1 MYPRPL
7 KRGESLVIDSD
18 FHVQPASRFMNS
30 KLKLGLVGVGRMG
43 IAYARYLATRV
54 PRATLYAVSDVRA
67 DVAESVRAEFGA
79 AKAYPD
85 FHDLVNDPAVDA
97 VVVMTP
103 TKLHKEVV
111 VAAARAG
118 KPIFCEKPLAL
129 SMEDAGSMAKE
140 VERSGVFFQ
149 LGFMRRFDAGY
160 AAAKKKIEAGAIGK
174 LCVFKS
180 TSKDRERPSV
190 DYLRPENS
198 GGLFIDMGIHD
209 FDLAR
214 WFMGDIASV
223 YSTGGVLAYPEMEG
237 IGDWDNAITNL
248 RFSSGCIGVVTLS
261 RNGVYGYGIH
271 TEIVGTEGTIQ
282 IGYDRETPV
291 LIMTRDSVVHDTIP
305 GFYERFE
312 DAYIAQLQDFV
323 RNLIEGRRPPIT
335 IADGI
340 AAQRIALAAMES
352 AQRNRVIEIAA
363 GPTQVGAL
371 TNADSR

>member
-1 MYPRPL
+1 M
-7 KRGESLVIDSD
+7 K
-18 FHVQPASRFMNS
+18 S
-30 KLKLGLVGVGRMG
+30 KLNIGLVGVGRMG
-43 IAYARYLATRV
+43 IAYARYLASRV
-54 PRATLYAVSDVRA
+54 PGATLYAVSDVRA
-67 DVAESVRAEFGA
+67 DAAESTRAEFGA
-79 AKAYPD
+79 TKAYTN
-85 FHDLVNDPAVDA
+85 FNDLVADKTVDA

-103 TKLHKEVV
+103 TKLHKDVV
-111 VAAARAG
+111 LAAARAR

-129 SMEDAGSMAKE
+129 SLEDAQAMQAAVAK
-140 VERSGVFFQ
+140 SGVFFQ

-160 AAAKKKIEAGAIGK
+160 AAAKKQIDAGAIGK
-174 LCVFKS
+174 PCVFKS
-180 TSKDRERPSV
+180 TSKDKERPSV

-214 WFMGDIASV
+214 WFVGDVATV

-248 RFSSGCIGVVTLS
+248 RFKNGCIGMVNLS

-291 LIMTRDSVVHDTIP
+291 LVMKKDTISHDTVP

-312 DAYIAQLQDFV
+312 NAYIAQLQDFV
-323 RNLIEGRRPPIT
+323 QNLTLGRQPPIT
-335 IADGI
+335 VDDGI
-340 AAQRIALAAMES
+340 AAQKIALAATKS
-352 AQRNRVIEIAA
+352 AQENRV
-363 GPTQVGAL
+363 V
-371 TNADSR
+371 DV